1 MTTAAVAHQFDPEIA
16 AALAPAACAAGAPV
30 IDRGDWRI
38 AGRPDE
44 PLVHRLAPAISGP
57 RLGLSPPMHL
67 SGGDQGRPPPPPR

>member
-1 MTTAAVAHQFDPEIA
+1 MTTAAVAHPFDPEIA

-44 PLVHRLAPAISGP
+44 LLVHGLAPAVSGS
-57 RLGLSPPMHL
+57 RLGLPPSMQ
-67 SGGDQGRPPPPPR
+67 GGTAA